1 MEQGPNWQQ
10 EKPQQDTEISH
21 HHVCLACKSKANCS
35 CVRFAHF
42 LQVAQL
48 RSFKKLVWQLDK
60 QMQNCHKT
68 SKHVQGQQLLRKSII
83 LSLGLNLSPE
93 QAAVCNLSLRL
104 AKCKLP
110 ISAPVANGSFT
121 RGSIAGLGSE
131 QTLQARDPGSAPSP
145 AQAQG
150 SLPCGAHL

>member
-1 MEQGPNWQQ
+1 M
-10 EKPQQDTEISH
+10 
-21 HHVCLACKSKANCS
+21 
-35 CVRFAHF
+35 HF

-93 QAAVCNLSLRL
+93 QAAVCNLSLWL
-104 AKCKLP
+104 VKCKLP

-121 RGSIAGLGSE
+121 GGSIAGLGSE
-131 QTLQARDPGSAPSP
+131 QILQARDPGPAPSP
-145 AQAQG
+145 AQEQG

>member
-1 MEQGPNWQQ
+1 M
-10 EKPQQDTEISH
+10 
-21 HHVCLACKSKANCS
+21 
-35 CVRFAHF
+35 HF

-93 QAAVCNLSLRL
+93 QAAVCNLSLWL
-104 AKCKLP
+104 VKCKLP

-121 RGSIAGLGSE
+121 GGSIAGLGSE
-131 QTLQARDPGSAPSP
+131 QILQARDPSPAPSP
-145 AQAQG
+145 AQEQG